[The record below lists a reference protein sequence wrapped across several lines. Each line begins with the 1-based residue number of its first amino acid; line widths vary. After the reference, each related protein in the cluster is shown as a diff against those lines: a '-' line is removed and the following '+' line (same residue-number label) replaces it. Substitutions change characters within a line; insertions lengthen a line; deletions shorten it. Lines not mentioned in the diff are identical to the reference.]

1 MDRKLLS
8 LPVFTIALAVAFVF
22 WAPGGSMAAGSSYHP
37 GYNESANTFEDND
50 WAGTR
55 AETIHFVIECT
66 LAVVKPKPIP
76 SRITALE
83 VIQASHT

>member
-55 AETIHFVIECT
+55 AETTHDRETDRSVQPPPYFQSYG
-66 LAVVKPKPIP
+66 LQGDW
-76 SRITALE
+76 RG
-83 VIQASHT
+83 QH